1 MQGGQNVNKV
11 NTKAQLR
18 FHVKSADWIP
28 TEAKERFSVQQAH
41 RMNNDGEF
49 IITSQEQ
56 RWESASYRC
65 TGMWYSCNHVLYC
78 WLIHRSQTRNKADCL
93 KKLKSFLDQAL
104 IEPKTREQWQ
114 EIGEKGKATRK
125 KDKIHTKNKK
135 SNRRGGDFYWLA
147 HTTPDVY
154 NFYVALLA
162 HEKYKYCFNAIVQDP
177 LKQYLIIKIISINY

>member
-1 MQGGQNVNKV
+1 MRSCVSLSRLRSAARGWNSVSSFHSSFIVYLDIPQDKIDFSFVRSSGPGGQNVNKV

-56 RWESASYRC
+56 
-65 TGMWYSCNHVLYC
+65 
-78 WLIHRSQTRNKADCL
+78 RSQTRNKADCL

-135 SNRRGGDFYWLA
+135 SNRRGGDFY
-147 HTTPDVY
+147 
-154 NFYVALLA
+154 
-162 HEKYKYCFNAIVQDP
+162 
-177 LKQYLIIKIISINY
+177 